1 MANLQILHAFSIVRD
16 KVIKDLENLDLED
29 EGLLKLSPHN
39 IVEYDRIYCI
49 NA

>member
-1 MANLQILHAFSIVRD
+1 MANLKLQHAFSIVRD

-29 EGLLKLSPHN
+29 EDLLKLSPRN
-39 IVEYDRIYCI
+39 IVEYDRIFCI